1 MFTATGALLS
11 WPKALQLAALF
22 GVLQCFGM
30 KVAGNLGVLCVTL
43 VKSLKDNDPNNE
55 NIDVGQGLLSL
66 HFSEKFLTKR
76 RLGDTRLQK
85 YERWL
90 Q

>member
-30 KVAGNLGVLCVTL
+30 KVAGNLGILCVTG
-43 VKSLKDNDPNNE
+43 E
-55 NIDVGQGLLSL
+55 I
-66 HFSEKFLTKR
+66 F
-76 RLGDTRLQK
+76 
-85 YERWL
+85 ER